1 MLRNVFGCVSDR
13 STEAMRHQKIK
24 FGAPLSTALKNGY
37 LPIPMVELLVYVAR
51 EGLNTRDIFRR
62 PGNPN
67 DTRRVVKRLSEGKP
81 VIFQNYSFYTL
92 ASVIKKFLLSIP
104 GGVFSPEGE
113 ESLLKTLTIGH
124 KMEQY
129 DAIHDYITSCSPAHQ
144 QLLSLLFGIWF
155 TMVHN
160 SQQNYM
166 STEALSRSVAGSM
179 FHTCA
184 MDPAKVEK
192 ASRIMQLLIDN
203 FGVARV
209 FGQHNIE
216 YFAEVTHIE
225 IHVRETFKYQY
236 SYPAEDI
243 LPRHRVLHALVLF
256 MLSEGKLSGFN
267 PFTHAISE
275 DTYVDRALSRILS
288 SRESDTAQASESN
301 EGDQAEEKNGRREE
315 EESNLLVTS
324 TVSVPEVSLVPSPE
338 VSKRPKS
345 VENSLNE
352 AHNHTLPKPSLSR
365 YNSVKRKQLERLR
378 QRSDWFLGPSTVS
391 SPIINISSPVIHIEP
406 PVSTPTIHHEPVQKK
421 SSGNSVTRSS
431 SEGAVL
437 DAFSDH
443 DSIYSDHSSRSESP
457 ASEPVRTNNAALCIR
472 RDIVHSDTL
481 DSLTGDME
489 DSNGNCVGLSEDEM
503 TESEIC
509 YFMIEHK
516 YGEPRS

>member
-81 VIFQNYSFYTL
+81 VIFSNYSFYTL

-104 GGVFSPEGE
+104 EGVFSPEGE

-243 LPRHRVLHALVLF
+243 LP
-256 MLSEGKLSGFN
+256 
-267 PFTHAISE
+267 PISE
-275 DTYVDRALSRILS
+275 DAYKDMAFPRLTRT
-288 SRESDTAQASESN
+288 RETDLAQTSESQ
-301 EGDQAEEKNGRREE
+301 EGDGNQTEEKNGRREE

-338 VSKRPKS
+338 VTKRPKS
-345 VENSLNE
+345 VEDSLNE

-391 SPIINISSPVIHIEP
+391 NTVINISSPVIHIDP
-406 PVSTPTIHHEPVQKK
+406 PPSPPTIHHEPVQKK

-437 DAFSDH
+437 DGFSDH

-457 ASEPVRTNNAALCIR
+457 ASEPARTNNAALCIR

-481 DSLTGDME
+481 DSLTGDLE

>member
-1 MLRNVFGCVSDR
+1 MLRNVFGGCVSDR
-13 STEAMRHQKIK
+13 SSEAMRHQKIK

-37 LPIPMVELLVYVAR
+37 LPIPMVELLVYVAK
-51 EGLNTRDIFRR
+51 EGVNTVDIFRR
-62 PGNPN
+62 PGNPS
-67 DTRRVVKRLSEGKP
+67 DIRRVVKRLSEGKP
-81 VIFQNYSFYTL
+81 VIFSNYSFYTL
-92 ASVIKKFLLSIP
+92 ASVIKRFLISIP
-104 GGVFSPEGE
+104 GGVFTEEGE
-113 ESLLKTLTIGH
+113 ELLLKVLTIGH

-129 DAIHDYITSCSPAHQ
+129 DAIHDYIQSRSMAHQ

-184 MDPAKVEK
+184 TDPAKVEK

-216 YFAEVTHIE
+216 YFAEATHIE

-236 SYPAEDI
+236 SYPGEEI
-243 LPRHRVLHALVLF
+243 LP
-256 MLSEGKLSGFN
+256 
-267 PFTHAISE
+267 PISE
-275 DTYVDRALSRILS
+275 ETYMDKALTRLHS
-288 SRESDTAQASESN
+288 SREHEHEKEAD
-301 EGDQAEEKNGRREE
+301 GEEILGSLKKDLSRQHLDVGGEP
-315 EESNLLVTS
+315 SNLLVTS

-338 VSKRPKS
+338 VGKRPKS
-345 VENSLNE
+345 VDDNLNE
-352 AHNHTLPKPSLSR
+352 SHNTSQPKPSLSR

-378 QRSDWFLGPSTVS
+378 QRSDWFLGPSVV
-391 SPIINISSPVIHIEP
+391 SSPVINVQP
-406 PVSTPTIHHEPVQKK
+406 PTHTHHEPLRTKH
-421 SSGNSVTRSS
+421 SGNSVTRAS

-437 DAFSDH
+437 DTFSDGE
-443 DSIYSDHSSRSESP
+443 SVFSDNTSRSESP
-457 ASEPVRTNNAALCIR
+457 ASEPARTNTAAVCIH
-472 RDIVHSDTL
+472 RDIIHSDTFQDVSPDL
-481 DSLTGDME
+481 EDGHDLNDMME
-489 DSNGNCVGLSEDEM
+489 DEL

-516 YGEPRS
+516 YGEPKS

>member
-24 FGAPLSTALKNGY
+24 FGAPLATALKNGY
-37 LPIPMVELLVYVAR
+37 LPIPMVELLVYIAR

-81 VIFQNYSFYTL
+81 VIFSNYSFYTL
-92 ASVIKKFLLSIP
+92 ASVVKKFLLSMP

-113 ESLLKTLTIGH
+113 ETLLKTLTIGH

-166 STEALSRSVAGSM
+166 STEALSRSIAGSM

-236 SYPAEDI
+236 SYPSEDV
-243 LPRHRVLHALVLF
+243 LP
-256 MLSEGKLSGFN
+256 
-267 PFTHAISE
+267 PISE
-275 DTYVDRALSRILS
+275 EKYVDMALSRLRS
-288 SRESDTAQASESN
+288 SREADTAQSSEDK
-301 EGDQAEEKNGRREE
+301 EGRGSREEKEREE
-315 EESNLLVTS
+315 GESNLLVTS

-338 VSKRPKS
+338 VTKRPKS
-345 VENSLNE
+345 VEDSLNE

-391 SPIINISSPVIHIEP
+391 SPAINITNPVIHIAEP
-406 PVSTPTIHHEPVQKK
+406 HSSPPFPHEHEPVQKK

-437 DAFSDH
+437 EGFSDD
-443 DSIYSDHSSRSESP
+443 DSVYSGHSSRTESP
-457 ASEPVRTNNAALCIR
+457 ASEPARTNNAALCVH
-472 RDIVHSDTL
+472 RDIVHVDTL
-481 DSLTGDME
+481 DSLNGDLE

-509 YFMIEHK
+509 YFMIERK
-516 YGEPRS
+516 YGEPKS

>member
-1 MLRNVFGCVSDR
+1 MLRNMFGGCVSDR
-13 STEAMRHQKIK
+13 SSEAMRHQKVK

-37 LPIPMVELLVYVAR
+37 LPIPMVELLVYVAK
-51 EGLNTRDIFRR
+51 EGVNTVDIFRR
-62 PGNPN
+62 PGNPS
-67 DTRRVVKRLSEGKP
+67 DIRRVVKRLSEGKP
-81 VIFQNYSFYTL
+81 VIFSNYSFYTL
-92 ASVIKKFLLSIP
+92 ASVIKRFLISLP
-104 GGVFSPEGE
+104 GGVFSEEGE
-113 ESLLKTLTIGH
+113 EILLKVLTIGH

-129 DAIHDYITSCSPAHQ
+129 DAIHDYIQSRSMAHQ

-160 SQQNYM
+160 SHQNYM

-236 SYPAEDI
+236 SYPGEEN
-243 LPRHRVLHALVLF
+243 LP
-256 MLSEGKLSGFN
+256 
-267 PFTHAISE
+267 PISE
-275 DTYVDRALSRILS
+275 ETYMDKALTRLHS
-288 SRESDTAQASESN
+288 SREHEHEKEA
-301 EGDQAEEKNGRREE
+301 EGDGLSENGKQHLDQGGEP
-315 EESNLLVTS
+315 SNLLVTS

-345 VENSLNE
+345 VDDNLNE
-352 AHNHTLPKPSLSR
+352 SHNANQPKPKPGLSR

-378 QRSDWFLGPSTVS
+378 QRSDWFLGPSVV
-391 SPIINISSPVIHIEP
+391 SSPVINVQP
-406 PVSTPTIHHEPVQKK
+406 PPPHHEPLRTKH
-421 SSGNSVTRSS
+421 SGNSVTRAS

-437 DAFSDH
+437 DTFSDGE
-443 DSIYSDHSSRSESP
+443 SVFSDNTSRSESP
-457 ASEPVRTNNAALCIR
+457 ASEPARTNTAAVCIH
-472 RDIVHSDTL
+472 RDIIHSDTFQ
-481 DSLTGDME
+481 DVSPDME
-489 DSNGNCVGLSEDEM
+489 DGHDFTDLTEDEM

-516 YGEPRS
+516 YGEPKS